1 MFRIKKREQSL
12 KEKKKFLIS
21 TYVFALGI
29 LYIFM
34 LGVAE
39 VVLIH
44 VCWGDFHN
52 SAPAEKLLRVNEL
65 STARDCFSFLKIVLI
80 VLSVEWDIVAVLEG
94 GILIN
99 LILLFCLGYEVFG
112 TMRIEDDGLLFRAP
126 FRKRV
131 KMAYSNIKYMGID
144 YGLLSLTKQF
154 WIYFGS
160 EPLPMKYRHR
170 INKMK
175 MNEKIMRIQYN
186 QDVFD
191 ALVAQMPHD
200 LSKRLGKCYS
210 TIRLYKVDE
219 EFDE

>member
-1 MFRIKKREQSL
+1 M
-12 KEKKKFLIS
+12 
-21 TYVFALGI
+21 
-29 LYIFM
+29 
-34 LGVAE
+34 
-39 VVLIH
+39 
-44 VCWGDFHN
+44 GDCC
-52 SAPAEKLLRVNEL
+52 LDGL
-65 STARDCFSFLKIVLI
+65 
-80 VLSVEWDIVAVLEG
+80 
-94 GILIN
+94 ILIN

-112 TMRIEDDGLLFRAP
+112 IMRIEDDGLLFRAP

-131 KMAYSNIKYMGID
+131 KMAYSDIKYMGID

-175 MNEKIMRIQYN
+175 MNGKIMRIQYN

-191 ALVAQMPHD
+191 ALVAQMPRD

-219 EFDE
+219 QEDW